1 MAEARR
7 PLDEGDLE
15 ALEALAGLADRIR
28 WEEQGSVSLAREVR
42 RLRAW
47 CDWIWERSDAP
58 YECDWALQALAGRP
72 APQTVERHPWW
83 LVG

>member
-1 MAEARR
+1 MGEALR
-7 PLDEGDLE
+7 PLEEGDLE
-15 ALEALAGLADRIR
+15 ALEELAGLADRIR

-47 CDWIWERSDAP
+47 CDW
-58 YECDWALQALAGRP
+58 ALRALAGRP

>member
-1 MAEARR
+1 MAEPLR
-7 PLDEGDLE
+7 PLDEGALE
-15 ALEALAGLADRIR
+15 ALERLAGLADRTR
-28 WEEQGSVSLAREVR
+28 WEEHGSASLAAEVR

-47 CDWIWERSDAP
+47 CDWVWEESANP
-58 YECDWALQALAGRP
+58 YACDWALQALAGRP